1 MAKSVASK
9 GRTWQRFVK
18 IYNRDKWLY
27 LIIAI
32 PIVWYLIFC
41 YLPMY
46 GVLLSVFDVRVFRS
60 FAALTKGRFVGTKFF
75 EQYLTDPYFWQLVRN
90 TFALNIY
97 DVIFGFPIPVI
108 FALMLNELQSNRFK
122 KGIQTITYLPHFIS
136 TVVICGI
143 IRNFFSHDGLIN
155 DVIAKFGMER
165 TNYLVQ
171 ASMFRPIFVGSGIW
185 QNFGWDSILYLAALT
200 SVDPQLYEAARLDG
214 AGRFQQIRYIAFPS
228 VLPTVTIMLIMRM
241 GKLLSEG
248 YTKILLLYNGSTM
261 EVADVIATYVY
272 RQGLQGARFSY
283 ATAIGLFSS
292 VVNLVLL
299 VATNTISRKVSD
311 TSLW

>member
-1 MAKSVASK
+1 MAKSVAKVPAFS
-9 GRTWQRFVK
+9 RRLAK

-60 FAALTKGRFVGTKFF
+60 FSALTQGRFVGTKYF

-108 FALMLNELQSNRFK
+108 FALMLNELQSDKFK

-155 DVIAKFGMER
+155 DMLATFGLQR
-165 TNYLVQ
+165 TTFLVQ
-171 ASMFRPIFVGSGIW
+171 ANMFRPIFVGSGIW

-214 AGRFQQIRYIAFPS
+214 AGRFQQIRYISFPS

-272 RQGLQGARFSY
+272 RQGLQGAKFSY

-299 VATNTISRKVSD
+299 VATNTISRKISE